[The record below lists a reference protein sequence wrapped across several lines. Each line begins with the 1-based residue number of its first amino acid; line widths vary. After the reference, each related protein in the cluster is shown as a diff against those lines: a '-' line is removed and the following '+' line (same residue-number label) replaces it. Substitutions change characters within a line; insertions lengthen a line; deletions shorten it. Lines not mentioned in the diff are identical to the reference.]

1 MLNNKVAILKVLN
14 FNDSYYFYVMI
25 IKVNKLVGDIVLLHV
40 HILSWVLAIILFFA
54 TYLNISK
61 VQGASPYFKPLQMLL
76 RLFMVLALISG
87 FWELIK
93 EFAAASQGEGGNHM
107 LLTLKMLCG
116 LGVLALMEVSIAKRK
131 KHENSD
137 KLFWMTIALIIVTI
151 AIGIILPWGPIS
163 KMFGLG

>member
-1 MLNNKVAILKVLN
+1 M
-14 FNDSYYFYVMI
+14 
-25 IKVNKLVGDIVLLHV
+25 LHV
-40 HILSWVLAIILFFA
+40 HILSWVLAIILFIA

-93 EFAAASQGEGGNHM
+93 EFSAASHGEGGNHM